1 MAKSKENKNLVWINT
16 PFALT
21 KLDKQ
26 YTLLQQNILMVASA
40 HLQKYVDE
48 YFMEKRQLGDTR
60 SDYLFEKGI
69 EHVVMEIPP
78 IKIDI
83 KDFQVSTELHNYKLL
98 RDTLKN
104 EILNLSVRVRTDDN
118 TEKIQHVFS
127 NIEIPIT
134 KNGYTKSDGE
144 KVDRIKGEVLL
155 EIDPK
160 LTMNLFDMS
169 QGYIHHISMIAKY
182 SKKINTPRLYIYLL
196 RQTGLEKSLQIKVEY
211 LQMKKYL
218 GLVELD
224 ENGNIAIDEKGEP
237 IMNKYPKF
245 SQFKKQ
251 VLDVVR
257 ADLLRMAER
266 NETDIIFEEFKPE
279 DFIYPNGKSKGDPEY
294 IVFRIKRTDVG
305 ILHLDDKNADIAKR
319 INDKLV
325 KSKDTQTEVQKEGD
339 IFAHVYQDKGKKIE
353 VDTSKGEDL
362 WNQFIAL
369 IKDKKQKELIKR
381 TKFIGMKNNRF
392 CINIPDEDIRKFK
405 ETGLENMAKKFFK
418 CEGSL
423 APVFYLG

>member
-211 LQMKKYL
+211 LQMK
-218 GLVELD
+218 
-224 ENGNIAIDEKGEP
+224 
-237 IMNKYPKF
+237 
-245 SQFKKQ
+245 S
-251 VLDVVR
+251 
-257 ADLLRMAER
+257 
-266 NETDIIFEEFKPE
+266 T
-279 DFIYPNGKSKGDPEY
+279 
-294 IVFRIKRTDVG
+294 
-305 ILHLDDKNADIAKR
+305 
-319 INDKLV
+319 
-325 KSKDTQTEVQKEGD
+325 
-339 IFAHVYQDKGKKIE
+339 
-353 VDTSKGEDL
+353 
-362 WNQFIAL
+362 
-369 IKDKKQKELIKR
+369 
-381 TKFIGMKNNRF
+381 
-392 CINIPDEDIRKFK
+392 
-405 ETGLENMAKKFFK
+405 
-418 CEGSL
+418 
-423 APVFYLG
+423 